1 MAVKTVGELKAFF
14 ETGDKPTQ
22 EQFYDWIE
30 SYRHVLD
37 KIVFADLH
45 PDLQAIITAIR
56 GVLEFDGAVHSWTF
70 PAGTLIDRV
79 VVIDATDVN
88 FSMGTTLGGTNIF
101 DNALVEVADTQTGI
115 LTNPYYCVDET
126 TIYWTGNGVNSKVKI
141 YKS

>member
-1 MAVKTVGELKAFF
+1 MANKDTVKEWF
-14 ETGDKPTQ
+14 ETGDLPTQ
-22 EQFYDWIE
+22 AQFYQKFDWLRWQDE
-30 SYRHVLD
+30 
-37 KIVFADLH
+37 KIVFADLS
-45 PDLQAIITAIR
+45 PELQAHITAIS

-79 VVIDATDVN
+79 VVIDATDIN

-115 LTNPYYCVDET
+115 LTSPYYCVDET
-126 TIYWTGNGVNSKVKI
+126 TIYWSGNGVNSKIKI

>member
-1 MAVKTVGELKAFF
+1 MANKDTVKQWF
-14 ETGDKPTQ
+14 ETGDLPTQ
-22 EQFYDWIE
+22 AQFYQKFDWLRWQDE
-30 SYRHVLD
+30 
-37 KIVFADLH
+37 KIVFADLS
-45 PDLQAIITAIR
+45 PELQAHITAIS

-79 VVIDATDVN
+79 VVIDATDIN

-115 LTNPYYCVDET
+115 LTSPYYCVDET
-126 TIYWTGNGVNSKVKI
+126 TIYWSGNGVNSKIKI